1 MTRVELPLF
10 PLSTVLFPG
19 GPLLLR
25 IFEPRYLSMV
35 SRCMREGHGFGVVL
49 IDSGSEVGAARFV
62 STGTIAEIVDWHRQR
77 DGLLLIVAEGRD
89 RFSVASWR
97 QQPDGL
103 YVGEL
108 ELLASEPALAL
119 PDEFAY
125 LRELLEVRLE
135 NLGAQFGRAA
145 RSYDDATWLGYRLS
159 EVLPLSAVK
168 KQALLELDDPRQRL
182 ELLQPHVEQIKSMP
196 S

>member
-1 MTRVELPLF
+1 M
-10 PLSTVLFPG
+10 
-19 GPLLLR
+19 LR
-25 IFEPRYLSMV
+25 IFEQRYLSMT
-35 SRCMREGHGFGVVL
+35 SRCLRQGHGFGVVL

-62 STGTIAEIVDWHRQR
+62 STGTIAEIVDWHQGR
-77 DGLLLIVAEGRD
+77 DGLLGIVAEGHD
-89 RFSVASWR
+89 RFSIASWR
-97 QQPDGL
+97 RQPDGL

-108 ELLASEPALAL
+108 ELLAGEPELTV

-125 LRELLEVRLE
+125 LRELVEVRLE
-135 NLGAQFGRAA
+135 RLGAQYERTA

-182 ELLQPHVEQIKSMP
+182 ELLQPHLEQINSIP